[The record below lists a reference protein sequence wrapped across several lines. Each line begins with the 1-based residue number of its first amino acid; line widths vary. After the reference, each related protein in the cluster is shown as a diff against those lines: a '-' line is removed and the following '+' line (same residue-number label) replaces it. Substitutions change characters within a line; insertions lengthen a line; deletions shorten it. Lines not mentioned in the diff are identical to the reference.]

1 MIFLL
6 EITGKYCM
14 KRLEFMLKKLMNE
27 NMRLIEP
34 LFLLLVEG
42 VDADDMMFFYS
53 LTYLMH
59 RILNCVLQRNTGI

>member
-14 KRLEFMLKKLMNE
+14 KRLEFMMKKLMNE

-42 VDADDMMFFYS
+42 VDMMFFYS

-59 RILNCVLQRNTGI
+59 RILNCVLQ